1 MEPETVHVPSPWTKS
16 ATPCVISSG
25 SSDVLSDQ
33 RWKSRPDLVFSAV
46 DTNGYHKVLFCPNP
60 SARGRISLYY
70 EGLSAEP

>member
-33 RWKSRPDLVFSAV
+33 RWKSRPDLVFRHQRLSQSAFLPKSF
-46 DTNGYHKVLFCPNP
+46 GPRPYIIIL
-60 SARGRISLYY
+60 
-70 EGLSAEP
+70 